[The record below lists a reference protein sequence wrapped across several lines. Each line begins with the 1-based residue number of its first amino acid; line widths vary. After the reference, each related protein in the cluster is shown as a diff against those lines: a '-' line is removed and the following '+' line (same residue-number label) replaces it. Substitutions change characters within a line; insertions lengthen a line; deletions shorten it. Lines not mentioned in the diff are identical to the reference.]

1 MTTTR
6 YATASELSTQTGVDL
21 TKYQTQVEAL
31 LDAAS
36 EAINNQCHR
45 KDGFVADT
53 VASTRLFAGSGQSI
67 QMIDECVEITAVAVK
82 RSLTDSVYTT
92 WSATDWLAFGGSY
105 KRPDFNVLAYDEPRP
120 YTGLMVAINGNHS
133 VFTSGQTNTGRE
145 GFPPLNNYRAIGQP
159 TVQVTAKWGYAV
171 TVPNAIKQAT
181 LIHAA
186 RFFKRGQAQ
195 WADALANA
203 DFGEVRFIK
212 KTDPTYDYLVQHGF
226 IRPGIG

>member
-6 YATASELSTQTGVDL
+6 YASASELSIQTGIDL
-21 TKYQTQVEAL
+21 TKYQAQVEAL

-36 EAINNQCHR
+36 AAINNQCHR

-53 VASTRLFAGSGQSI
+53 TASTRTFVGSGKSV

-82 RSLTDSVYTT
+82 KSITDSTYTA

-105 KRPDFNVLAYDEPRP
+105 KRPDFNVLSYDEPRP
-120 YTGLMVAINGNHS
+120 YTGLLVALNGNYS
-133 VFTSGQTNTGRE
+133 RFTSGLIKTGRE
-145 GFPPLNNYRAIGQP
+145 GFPPLDYEANIGQP

-203 DFGEVRFIK
+203 DFGEIRFVK

-226 IRPGIG
+226 IKPGIG

>member
-1 MTTTR
+1 MATTR
-6 YATASELSTQTGVDL
+6 YATASELSSQTGVDL

-53 VASTRLFAGSGQSI
+53 TATARLFTGSGKSI

-82 RSLTDSVYTT
+82 NSITDTTYTA
-92 WSATDWLAFGGSY
+92 WASTDWIAFGGSY
-105 KRPDFNVLAYDEPRP
+105 KRPDFNVLVYDEPRP
-120 YTGLMVAINGNHS
+120 YTGLMVSINGNHAR
-133 VFTSGQTNTGRE
+133 FTSGMIKTGRE
-145 GFPPLNNYRAIGQP
+145 GFPPLDYQENIGQP
-159 TVQVTAKWGYAV
+159 TVQVTAKWGYASV
-171 TVPNAIKQAT
+171 VPNAIKQAT

-186 RFFKRGQAQ
+186 RFFKRGQMQ
-195 WADALANA
+195 WGDALANQ
-203 DFGEVRFIK
+203 DFGEVRFVK
-212 KTDPTYDYLVQHGF
+212 RTDPTYDYLVQHGF

>member
-6 YATASELSTQTGVDL
+6 YASAAELSTQTGVDL

-36 EAINNQCHR
+36 AAINMQTKR
-45 KDGFVADT
+45 KDGFVADS
-53 VASTRLFAGSGQSI
+53 VATARTFVGSGKSI
-67 QMIDECVEITAVAVK
+67 QVIDECVAISSVSVK
-82 RSLTDSVYTT
+82 NSITDSTYTA
-92 WSATDWLAFGGSY
+92 WVSTDWLAFGGSY
-105 KRPDFNVLAYDEPRP
+105 KRPDFNVLSYDEPRP
-120 YTGLMVAINGNHS
+120 YTGIMIALAGDYS
-133 VFTSGQTNTGRE
+133 RFTSGLIKTGKE
-145 GFPPLNNYRAIGQP
+145 GFPPLDFEENIGQP

-171 TVPNAIKQAT
+171 VVPHSIKQAT

-203 DFGEVRFIK
+203 DFGEVRFVK
-212 KTDPTYDYLVQHGF
+212 RTDPAYDYLVQHGF

>member
-1 MTTTR
+1 MATTR
-6 YATASELSTQTGVDL
+6 YASTAELSTQTGVDL
-21 TKYQTQVEAL
+21 GKYATLVEPL

-45 KDGFVADT
+45 KDGFVADAA
-53 VASTRLFAGSGQSI
+53 ASARLFVGSGQSV
-67 QMIDECVEITAVAVK
+67 QMIDECVEITAVGVK
-82 RSLTDSVYTT
+82 RSLTDSVYTAWAT
-92 WSATDWLAFGGSY
+92 TDWIAFGGSY

-120 YTGLMVAINGNHS
+120 YTGLMIAVNGDYAN
-133 VFTSGQTNTGRE
+133 FTSGLTNTGRE
-145 GFPPLNNYRAIGQP
+145 GFPPLDTFRAIGQP
-159 TVQVTAKWGYAV
+159 TVQVAAKWGHAV
-171 TVPNAIKQAT
+171 IVPNAIKQAT

-203 DFGEVRFIK
+203 DFGEVRFVK
-212 KTDPTYDYLVQHGF
+212 RTDPAYDYLVQHGF